1 MPTTTLELVPSV
13 VAVAASHVPVAV
25 AVLWKQ
31 LRPRY
36 HLPRRGG
43 RLRESREWSIDNR
56 LCLAAV
62 GSRMSCDIGVCTRV
76 PWLGAVDSG
85 AVAVRAVSRARV
97 CELTCVAC
105 HESRPRPACQP
116 AWRHTCETPRLCV
129 EVGTCWRCFVYG
141 SMNIPVHGTV
151 MFTHAQA
158 PIPLTCVGLAFLW
171 LTGRNVHVAG
181 RHTCLRPCLRR

>member
-1 MPTTTLELVPSV
+1 MPTTTLELVPTTTLELVLTIALELMPTTTLELVPSV

-105 HESRPRPACQP
+105 HESRPRPACHP

-141 SMNIPVHGTV
+141 SMNIPVRQLCSH
-151 MFTHAQA
+151 MRRARF
-158 PIPLTCVGLAFLW
+158 PLVD
-171 LTGRNVHVAG
+171 
-181 RHTCLRPCLRR
+181 RP